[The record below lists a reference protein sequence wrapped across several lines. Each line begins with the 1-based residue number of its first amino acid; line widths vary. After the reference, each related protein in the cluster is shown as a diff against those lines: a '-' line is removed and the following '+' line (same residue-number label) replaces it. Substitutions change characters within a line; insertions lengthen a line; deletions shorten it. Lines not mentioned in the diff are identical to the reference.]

1 MATIKSA
8 IQLYDGVSPALKS
21 MNKALNTVLN
31 SFEAMQEASSNSVD
45 SSSIKQ
51 ARDELA
57 KVETTLDGVEKNI
70 KDADNQQK
78 QFNQEI
84 ANGSSACDNLGSKI
98 KNVVS
103 AFVGLAAVK
112 KSISWISEAM
122 DLSAVQTNAQNQ
134 LKVTL
139 NNMGAAEDAY
149 DKLLAKASNIQ
160 SKGIYGDEA
169 MIGAAAEFAT
179 YMTDTDAIESMMDTL
194 SNYAMG
200 MSGGGEIGT
209 EEMVQYATNL
219 GKIMTGAYD
228 AMTKKG
234 FEFTD
239 AQKAVIEGSATEA
252 QYLEALGEDY
262 KSMSEDMR
270 AATVINNIIGESWDG
285 LYDSMSDTP
294 EGAIISL
301 KNAWGDIKEMVGN
314 RVVPGVMKFF
324 NALKANLPTAQT
336 LALKF
341 ADAVSW
347 IADKLA
353 IVIDWASQVVGFFQD
368 NWGIIEPIIMGIVA
382 ALVLYN
388 TVSAIS
394 AAVTAAHSIAMGVKA
409 AADAM
414 ATGATFAAT
423 AAQYGL
429 NAALMACP
437 ITWIVLAVI
446 ALVAAIVA
454 VCNWIAKTTGVA
466 QTGFG
471 VITGGIAVVGATFKN
486 LGLLVANIA
495 LGIWEAIGACCSN
508 IGTAFHNVIS
518 SVQSWWYNLLST
530 ALTVVAGI
538 CEALNKLPFVDFDY
552 SGITS
557 KADAYAA
564 KASEAAGNKES
575 YKSVSDAFSK
585 GFNTYDAFGDGWAS
599 DAFQSGAAWGDGV
612 VDKVKGMF
620 STGDDGLD
628 AYNTAS
634 LMDNL
639 ATSSADTAGNT
650 AAMKDSMDTLEDS
663 LEYMVDIAE
672 REAINRFTTAEIK
685 VDMTNNNNISSDMDI
700 DGVCDALSS
709 KIYEAMLISA
719 EGVHS

>member
-21 MNKALNTVLN
+21 MNKALNTVLS

-45 SSSIKQ
+45 TSAIKS
-51 ARDELA
+51 ARNELA
-57 KVETTLDGVEKNI
+57 KVETTLDGVEANI
-70 KDADNQQK
+70 KDADAKQK

-252 QYLEALGEDY
+252 QYIEALGEDY

-324 NALKANLPTAQT
+324 NALEANLPTAQT

-353 IVIDWASQVVGFFQD
+353 IVIDWASKVAGFFQD

-414 ATGATFAAT
+414 ATGTTFAAT
-423 AAQYGL
+423 AAQYGF

-620 STGDDGLD
+620 STGDSELD

-639 ATSSADTAGNT
+639 ASSSADTAGNT

-709 KIYEAMLISA
+709 KIYEAMLVSA
-719 EGVHS
+719 EGVHN

>member
-21 MNKALNTVLN
+21 MNKALNTVLS

-45 SSSIKQ
+45 TSAIKS
-51 ARDELA
+51 ARNELA
-57 KVETTLDGVEKNI
+57 KVETTLDGVESNI
-70 KDADNQQK
+70 KDADAKQR
-78 QFNQEI
+78 QFNEDIRNGDVAAGNLKSKFLAIAGAIGGVIGLKKVLDLSDELTQTTARLNMMNDGLQTTEELQNKIFASAQRSRVAYSAMADVVGKLGNQAKGAFKSNDETIAFAETLNKMFTVSGLDSTGIESTMYNLTQSLASGALMGQDYRILKQNAPQMIKILEDFYGVSRTELDDMVSKGQVSAEALKTAMLNASGDINAQFEAMPKTIGQIWTGIKNQALNAFQPILSKISEI
-84 ANGSSACDNLGSKI
+84 ANSDKFQKLANS
-98 KNVVS
+98 VVTAITLIAGVAVV
-103 AFVGLAAVK
+103 AFEL
-112 KSISWISEAM
+112 I
-122 DLSAVQTNAQNQ
+122 
-134 LKVTL
+134 
-139 NNMGAAEDAY
+139 
-149 DKLLAKASNIQ
+149 SNIA
-160 SKGIYGDEA
+160 S
-169 MIGAAAEFAT
+169 F
-179 YMTDTDAIESMMDTL
+179 
-194 SNYAMG
+194 
-200 MSGGGEIGT
+200 
-209 EEMVQYATNL
+209 
-219 GKIMTGAYD
+219 
-228 AMTKKG
+228 
-234 FEFTD
+234 
-239 AQKAVIEGSATEA
+239 
-252 QYLEALGEDY
+252 
-262 KSMSEDMR
+262 
-270 AATVINNIIGESWDG
+270 
-285 LYDSMSDTP
+285 LYD
-294 EGAIISL
+294 
-301 KNAWGDIKEMVGN
+301 
-314 RVVPGVMKFF
+314 
-324 NALKANLPTAQT
+324 
-336 LALKF
+336 
-341 ADAVSW
+341 
-347 IADKLA
+347 
-353 IVIDWASQVVGFFQD
+353 
-368 NWGIIEPIIMGIVA
+368 NWNMIEPIVLGVVA
-382 ALVLYN
+382 AMIAYN
-388 TVSAIS
+388 TVAAIS
-394 AAVTAAHSIAMGVKA
+394 SALTLAHATAEGVKA
-409 AADAM
+409 AAQAM
-414 ATGATFAAT
+414 ATGATFAET

-620 STGDDGLD
+620 STGDSELD

-639 ATSSADTAGNT
+639 ASSSADTAGNT

-709 KIYEAMLISA
+709 KIYEAMLVSA
-719 EGVHS
+719 EGVHN